1 MKVEKCTKSSFT
13 VIGKEGSTKDGE
25 DFIER
30 LWEDANT
37 HFGEISHLVKT
48 DDEGVPVGVW
58 GAMTDFSRSFKPW
71 ENDFSEGLYLAG
83 AECVDGAEAPE
94 GWVKWVIPAFEYLY
108 TESDDDGEVFGEMLK
123 YLEENGYELA
133 GAVHDFTCPRTGLS
147 YMYFPIKAL

>member
-1 MKVEKCTKSSFT
+1 MKIEKCTRAAFT
-13 VIGKEGSTKDGE
+13 VIGKEGSTRDGE
-25 DFIER
+25 NFIER

-37 HFGEISHLVKT
+37 HFGEIAQLVKS

-58 GAMTDFSRSFKPW
+58 GAMSDFSRSFQPW
-71 ENDFSEGLYLAG
+71 ENEFSEGLYLAG

-94 GWVKWVIPAFEYLY
+94 GWVKWVIPAYEYLVV
-108 TESDDDGEVFGEMLK
+108 ENDDDDEVFEEMLK
-123 YLEENGYELA
+123 YLRENGYELA